1 MKVLITAG
9 GTAEPIDGIR
19 RIANSST
26 GATGGVIAR
35 AFAARGHD
43 VVLIHAADAPLASI
57 DVDREVFVTF
67 ADLEEALRRQLG
79 GDRFDAVIHLA
90 AVSDYSVASVEIDGR
105 RFVDGRDGK
114 IDSGHQ
120 VTIHLSP
127 TPKLLDHLRLWSKNG
142 AVQIVGFKL
151 TNEPDPGERARHVKR
166 LIDRSDSDLI
176 VHNDA
181 SEITGDR
188 HTAEVWTRRGPIV
201 RTSTKTELAEALLG
215 LLEDDHSE
223 NEESRT

>member
-9 GTAEPIDGIR
+9 GTAEPIDGVR

-35 AFAARGHD
+35 VFAARGHD
-43 VVLIHAADAPLASI
+43 VVLIHAADAPLSDI
-57 DVDREVFVTF
+57 DVDREVFVTY
-67 ADLEEALRRQLG
+67 ADLGEVLRRRLAE
-79 GDRFDAVIHLA
+79 DRFDAVIHLA
-90 AVSDYSVASVEIDGR
+90 AVSDYSVDTVEIDGR
-105 RFVDGRDGK
+105 RFEAGRDGK

-127 TPKLLDHLRLWSKNG
+127 TPKLLDHLRSWSKNDTI
-142 AVQIVGFKL
+142 QIVGFKL
-151 TNEPDPGERARHVKR
+151 TNEPDPGERARDVER
-166 LIDRSDSDLI
+166 LIDRSASDLI
-176 VHNDA
+176 VHNDV

-188 HTAEVWTRRGPIV
+188 HAAEVWTRRGPIV

-223 NEESRT
+223 NEDS

>member
-9 GTAEPIDGIR
+9 GTAEPIDGVR

-35 AFAARGHD
+35 VFAARGHD
-43 VVLIHAADAPLASI
+43 VVLIHAADAPLSDI
-57 DVDREVFVTF
+57 DADREVFVTY
-67 ADLEEALRRQLG
+67 ADLGEVLRRRLAE
-79 GDRFDAVIHLA
+79 DRFDAVIHLA
-90 AVSDYSVASVEIDGR
+90 AVSDYSVDTVEIDGR
-105 RFVDGRDGK
+105 RFEAGRDGK

-127 TPKLLDHLRLWSKNG
+127 TPKLLDHLRSWSKNDTI
-142 AVQIVGFKL
+142 QIVGFKL
-151 TNEPDPGERARHVKR
+151 TNEPDPGERARDVER
-166 LIDRSDSDLI
+166 LIDRSASDLI
-176 VHNDA
+176 VHNDV
-181 SEITGDR
+181 SEITEDR
-188 HTAEVWTRRGPIV
+188 HAAEVWTRLGPIV

-223 NEESRT
+223 NEDS